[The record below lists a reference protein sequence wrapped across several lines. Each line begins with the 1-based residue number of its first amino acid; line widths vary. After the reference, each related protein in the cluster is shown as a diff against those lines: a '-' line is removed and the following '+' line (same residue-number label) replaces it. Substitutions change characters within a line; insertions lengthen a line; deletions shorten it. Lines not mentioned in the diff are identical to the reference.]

1 MDWRKSSYS
10 SGSGGQCVEV
20 ASGAGVMVRDTTDR
34 DGTMLSVPAAAWET
48 FLGTL
53 R

>member
-1 MDWRKSSYS
+1 
-10 SGSGGQCVEV
+10 
-20 ASGAGVMVRDTTDR
+20 VMVRDTQNR

-48 FLGTL
+48 FLGKL